1 MTRKS
6 HQRTVGTLISTV
18 CYFVLAAF
26 FALQAKDYIDAGY
39 GLRGW
44 GLGVCALACFAGGL
58 RFVIHDLV
66 EKLGRFAV
74 KSLSK
79 FRISVMAASIFHHL

>member
-66 EKLGRFAV
+66 EKLRG
-74 KSLSK
+74 SL
-79 FRISVMAASIFHHL
+79 